1 MKSLVHLNGR
11 PMEVLQK
18 GGTGTPILIMTGMGC
33 SFEEWFNVTEILCE
47 THKVIL
53 FHRAGLGASE
63 LGTEPRTT
71 AAAARDA
78 KNLLEVLEV
87 TEPVVLIGHSYG
99 GLCAQH
105 FSKLYPQQVGGLLLV
120 DSTSDSLEKLDELPD
135 LAEDASDDKWLEEC
149 GKFAEL
155 DESELK
161 KMIRP
166 MLSENQKKLPR
177 PIQQR
182 LIEFQQKPNLYKAMK
197 SEVENWRA
205 DAKIIKSLGT
215 LSGIPLIVIGRDMD
229 YAVEQG
235 VEEGWPGA
243 ELRAQ
248 EHLWH
253 TLIQEQSA
261 LSENSELFFAKGAG
275 HMIHLDRPDLVIA
288 MAQKLTQIP
297 WNTGPKRA

>member
-1 MKSLVHLNGR
+1 MKSLVHLNGW

-18 GGTGTPILIMTGMGC
+18 GGAGTPILIMTGMGC
-33 SFEEWFNVTEILCE
+33 SFEEWFNVTESLCE
-47 THKVIL
+47 THAVIL
-53 FHRAGLGASE
+53 FHRPGLGASE

-71 AAAARDA
+71 AAAAQDA
-78 KNLLEVLEV
+78 KNLLNVLEV
-87 TEPVVLIGHSYG
+87 TEPVVLVGHSYG

-105 FSKLYPQQVGGLLLV
+105 FSKLYPQQVKGLLLV

-135 LAEDASDDKWLEEC
+135 LTEDASDDKWLEEC
-149 GKFAEL
+149 GTFAEL

-161 KMIRP
+161 KIIRP
-166 MLSENQKKLPR
+166 MLSENQKKLPN

-205 DAKIIKSLGT
+205 DAKTIKSLGS
-215 LSGIPLIVIGRDMD
+215 LSGIPLIVIGRDKK

-235 VEEGWPGA
+235 IEEGWPEA

-253 TLIQEQSA
+253 ELILEQSA
-261 LSENSELFFAKGAG
+261 LSENSELFFAEGAG

-288 MAQKLTQIP
+288 MAQKLTQTP
-297 WNTGPKRA
+297 

>member
-1 MKSLVHLNGR
+1 MQSLVHLNDR

-18 GGTGTPILIMTGMGC
+18 GRTGTPILIMTGMGC
-33 SFEEWFNVTEILCE
+33 SFEEWVNITDVLCE
-47 THKVIL
+47 AHTVIL

-63 LGTEPRTT
+63 LGAEPRTT

-78 KNLLEVLEV
+78 KNLLETLEV

-105 FSKLYPQQVGGLLLV
+105 FSKLYPQQVKGLLLV

-135 LAEDASDDKWLEEC
+135 LADDASDDKWLEEC

-161 KMIRP
+161 QMIRP
-166 MLSENQKKLPR
+166 MLSENQKKLPS

-205 DAKIIKSLGT
+205 DAKTIKSLGS
-215 LSGIPLIVIGRDMD
+215 LSSIPLIVIGRDKK

-235 VEEGWPGA
+235 IEEGWPEA
-243 ELRAQ
+243 ELQAQ
-248 EHLWH
+248 EDLWH

-261 LSENSELFFAKGAG
+261 LSENSELVFAEGAD
-275 HMIHLDRPDLVIA
+275 HMIHLNRPDLIIE

-297 WNTGPKRA
+297 

>member
-1 MKSLVHLNGR
+1 MKSFVNLNGR
-11 PMEVLQK
+11 AMEVLQK
-18 GGTGTPILIMTGMGC
+18 GKAGTPILIMTGMGC
-33 SFEEWFNVTEILCE
+33 SFEEWTNITGSLCE

-63 LGTEPRTT
+63 MGAESHTT

-78 KNLLEVLEV
+78 KSLLDALEV

-105 FSKLYPQQVGGLLLV
+105 FSKLYPQQVKGLLLV

-135 LAEDASDDKWLEEC
+135 LSEDASDDKWLEDC

-155 DESELK
+155 EESELK
-161 KMIRP
+161 KLIRP

-197 SEVENWRA
+197 AEVENWRA
-205 DAKIIKSLGT
+205 DAKIIKSLGS
-215 LSGIPLIVIGRDMD
+215 LSNIPLVVIGRDMD

-235 VEEGWPGA
+235 VEEGWPAA
-243 ELRAQ
+243 ELMAH

-261 LSENSELFFAKGAG
+261 LSENSELFFAEDAG

-288 MAQKLTQIP
+288 MAQKLTRIS
-297 WNTGPKRA
+297 

>member
-18 GGTGTPILIMTGMGC
+18 GGVGTPILIMTGMSC

-53 FHRAGLGASE
+53 FHRPGLGASE

-71 AAAARDA
+71 AAAAQDA
-78 KNLLEVLEV
+78 KNLLDVLGV

-105 FSKLYPQQVGGLLLV
+105 FSKLYPQQVKGLLLV

-135 LAEDASDDKWLEEC
+135 LAEDASDDIWLEEC

-155 DESELK
+155 DENELK
-161 KMIRP
+161 KVIRP

-205 DAKIIKSLGT
+205 DAKIIKSLGS
-215 LSGIPLIVIGRDMD
+215 LSSLPLIVIGRDMN

-235 VEEGWPGA
+235 VEEGWPEA
-243 ELRAQ
+243 ELMAQ

-253 TLIQEQSA
+253 ELIQEQSA
-261 LSENSELFFAKGAG
+261 LSENSELVFVERAG
-275 HMIHLDRPDLVIA
+275 HMVHLDRPDLVIA
-288 MAQKLTQIP
+288 MAQKLTRP
-297 WNTGPKRA
+297 L

>member
-11 PMEVLQK
+11 LMEVLQK
-18 GGTGTPILIMTGMGC
+18 GRTGTPILIMTGMGC
-33 SFEEWFNVTEILCE
+33 SFEEWFNVTEVLCE
-47 THKVIL
+47 AHTVIL
-53 FHRAGLGASE
+53 FHRPGLGASE

-78 KNLLEVLEV
+78 KNLLETLEV

-105 FSKLYPQQVGGLLLV
+105 FSKLYPQQIKGLLLV

-135 LAEDASDDKWLEEC
+135 LADDASDDKWLEEC

-161 KMIRP
+161 QMIRP
-166 MLSENQKKLPR
+166 MLSENQKKLPS

-182 LIEFQQKPNLYKAMK
+182 LIEFQQKPNLYKTMK

-205 DAKIIKSLGT
+205 DAKTVKSLGS
-215 LSGIPLIVIGRDMD
+215 LSSIPLIVIGRDKK

-235 VEEGWPGA
+235 IEEGWPEA
-243 ELRAQ
+243 ELQAQ
-248 EHLWH
+248 EDLWH

-261 LSENSELFFAKGAG
+261 LSENSELFFAESAG
-275 HMIHLDRPDLVIA
+275 HMIHLNRPDLIIE
-288 MAQKLTQIP
+288 MAQKLTQTP
-297 WNTGPKRA
+297 

>member
-11 PMEVLQK
+11 PVEVLQK
-18 GGTGTPILIMTGMGC
+18 GGAGTPILIMTGMGC

-47 THKVIL
+47 TYNVIL
-53 FHRAGLGASE
+53 FHRPGLGASE

-71 AAAARDA
+71 AAAAQDA

-166 MLSENQKKLPR
+166 MLSENQKKLPH

-205 DAKIIKSLGT
+205 DAKIIKSLGS
-215 LSGIPLIVIGRDMD
+215 LSGLPLIVIGRDMN

-235 VEEGWPGA
+235 VEEGWPEA
-243 ELRAQ
+243 ELMAQ

-253 TLIQEQSA
+253 ELILEQSA
-261 LSENSELFFAKGAG
+261 LSENSELVFAEGAG
-275 HMIHLDRPDLVIA
+275 HMVHLDRPDLVIA
-288 MAQKLTQIP
+288 MAQKLTR
-297 WNTGPKRA
+297 TL

>member
-1 MKSLVHLNGR
+1 MKSFVNLNGR
-11 PMEVLQK
+11 PMEMLQK
-18 GGTGTPILIMTGMGC
+18 GGTGTPILIMSGMGC
-33 SFEEWFNVTEILCE
+33 SFEEWFNVTEVLCE
-47 THKVIL
+47 AHTVIL
-53 FHRAGLGASE
+53 FHRPGLGGSE

-71 AAAARDA
+71 AAAAQDA
-78 KNLLEVLEV
+78 KDLLEMLEV
-87 TEPVVLIGHSYG
+87 TQPVVLIGHSYG

-105 FSKLYPQQVGGLLLV
+105 FSKLYPQQVKGLLLV

-149 GKFAEL
+149 GKFAAL

-182 LIEFQQKPNLYKAMK
+182 LIEFQQKPNLYKTMK

-205 DAKIIKSLGT
+205 DANTIKRLGSLP
-215 LSGIPLIVIGRDMD
+215 GIPLIVIGRDKK

-235 VEEGWPGA
+235 IEEGWPEA
-243 ELRAQ
+243 ELIAQ

-253 TLIQEQSA
+253 ELILEQTA
-261 LSENSELFFAKGAG
+261 LSENSELVFAEGSG
-275 HMIHLDRPDLVIA
+275 HMVHLDRPELIIA
-288 MAQKLTQIP
+288 MAQKLTQMP
-297 WNTGPKRA
+297 

>member
-1 MKSLVHLNGR
+1 MKSFVNLNGR
-11 PMEVLQK
+11 AMEVLQK
-18 GGTGTPILIMTGMGC
+18 GKAGTPILIMTGMGC
-33 SFEEWFNVTEILCE
+33 SFEEWTNITGSLCE

-63 LGTEPRTT
+63 MGAESHTT

-78 KNLLEVLEV
+78 KSLLDALEV

-105 FSKLYPQQVGGLLLV
+105 FSKLYPQQVKGLLLV

-135 LAEDASDDKWLEEC
+135 LTEDASDDKWLEDC

-161 KMIRP
+161 KIIRP
-166 MLSENQKKLPR
+166 MLSENQKKLPN
-177 PIQQR
+177 PIQQQ

-205 DAKIIKSLGT
+205 DAKTIKSLGS
-215 LSGIPLIVIGRDMD
+215 LSGIQLIVIGRDKK
-229 YAVEQG
+229 YAVDQG
-235 VEEGWPGA
+235 IEEGWPEA

-253 TLIQEQSA
+253 ELILEQSA
-261 LSENSELFFAKGAG
+261 LSENSELFFAEGAG
-275 HMIHLDRPDLVIA
+275 HMIYLDRPDLVIA
-288 MAQKLTQIP
+288 MAQKLTQTP
-297 WNTGPKRA
+297 

>member
-1 MKSLVHLNGR
+1 MKSFVNLNGR
-11 PMEVLQK
+11 AMEVLQK
-18 GGTGTPILIMTGMGC
+18 GKAGTPILIMTGMGC
-33 SFEEWFNVTEILCE
+33 SFEEWTNITGSLCE

-63 LGTEPRTT
+63 MGAESHTT

-78 KNLLEVLEV
+78 KSLLDALEV

-105 FSKLYPQQVGGLLLV
+105 FSKLYPQQVKGLLLV

-135 LAEDASDDKWLEEC
+135 LSEDASDDKWLEDC

-155 DESELK
+155 EESELK
-161 KMIRP
+161 KLIRP

-197 SEVENWRA
+197 AEVENWRA
-205 DAKIIKSLGT
+205 DAKIIKSLGS
-215 LSGIPLIVIGRDMD
+215 LSNIPLVVIGRDMD

-235 VEEGWPGA
+235 VEEGWPVA
-243 ELRAQ
+243 ELMAH

-261 LSENSELFFAKGAG
+261 LSENSELFFAEDAG

-288 MAQKLTQIP
+288 MAQKLTRIS
-297 WNTGPKRA
+297 